1 MKMGT
6 GNNSWWS
13 YFWGWVTA
21 LLSAMTLQDFAF
33 AGGVVVTAT
42 FTYLT
47 YRSNDRRN
55 KATIAAEQ
63 ERTRLYGEWIDS
75 QKSKPAAVQA
85 ASVEVIG
92 RHIEKA
98 EAEA

>member
-13 YFWGWVTA
+13 YVWGVITA

-55 KATIAAEQ
+55 KAAIAAEQ
-63 ERTRLYGEWIDS
+63 ERTRLYAEWIDS
-75 QKSKPAAVQA
+75 QKGKSADIQAAAVD
-85 ASVEVIG
+85 VIG
-92 RHIEKA
+92 HKVEKA